1 MAWFLRVLDFLKL
14 CSPELKAEIRLC
26 VDRLA
31 EQAKITESPADDIAV
46 AVLKTTMIL
55 LGLY

>member
-1 MAWFLRVLDFLKL
+1 MVWFLRVLDFLKL

-46 AVLKTTMIL
+46 AILKTTMIL